1 MGGMSKS
8 ILVAVALVLA
18 LCAGGG
24 FALGLMSTASRRVAG
39 APEDAAPITGSIAVS
54 GAIPDAQP
62 LAPPPPPPP
71 PKPKVAA
78 IEPAA
83 SDQPPAAAAPA
94 ESAPA
99 APPPPPPPPPKTP
112 TPLPADL
119 PPT

>member
-8 ILVAVALVLA
+8 ILVLVTLILA

-39 APEDAAPITGSIAVS
+39 ATEDAAPVAGTIAVS

-62 LAPPPPPPP
+62 LAAPPPPPP

-83 SDQPPAAAAPA
+83 SDLPPAAAAPPT
-94 ESAPA
+94 ESPPA
-99 APPPPPPPPPKTP
+99 APPPPAPPKTP
-112 TPLPADL
+112 APLPADL

>member
-8 ILVAVALVLA
+8 ILVLVTLILA

-39 APEDAAPITGSIAVS
+39 ATEDAAPVVGSIAVS

-62 LAPPPPPPP
+62 IAAPPPPPP

-83 SDQPPAAAAPA
+83 SDLPPAAAPPA

-99 APPPPPPPPPKTP
+99 APPAPSPPKP
-112 TPLPADL
+112 PAPLPADL